1 LDEGARAPSEVRI
14 GINLTTKWKLSLRRD
29 WFDRPNV
36 EVTINLVNVSLK
48 LVGKLDT
55 TINLESSLNIEFG
68 ADCAPSDL
76 SGVALSPKMIEAL
89 HSPSECSSRPK
100 MIQLLC
106 RAVSSTAAS

>member
-1 LDEGARAPSEVRI
+1 M
-14 GINLTTKWKLSLRRD
+14 RRD

-89 HSPSECSSRPK
+89 HSPSECG
-100 MIQLLC
+100 ITLN
-106 RAVSSTAAS
+106 STTNLKLVKDVKATINLNAQK